1 VSQNRP
7 RAAVAV
13 PAYRLDLDE
22 DERISFRHLRRYLG
36 PYDTFLVAPD
46 TLGGTFEGLPAKHFD
61 PGFFRDVRSYS
72 ALLLE
77 PQFYRAFSSY
87 DFLLVYQLD
96 SLVLADELEAWCT
109 RGYDYVGAP
118 WTRRS
123 PDGRVVLTGAGNGG
137 FSLRR
142 VASCLEV
149 LDVARRPLA
158 RLRTGARHWTA
169 LVRRAVVRRSFGQA
183 FLFEDKF
190 WSYEAPRLCPWF
202 GVAPAETAL
211 EFAFETEP
219 RACFERN
226 DRRLP
231 FGCHNWALYDRAFW
245 EPHLLDPV
253 VR

>member
-1 VSQNRP
+1 
-7 RAAVAV
+7 VAV
-13 PAYRLDLDE
+13 PVYRLDLDE

-36 PYDTFLVAPD
+36 SYDTYIVAPD
-46 TLGGTFEGLPAKHFD
+46 GLDVTLDGLPAKRFE
-61 PGFFRDVRSYS
+61 PRFFRDVRSYS
-72 ALLLE
+72 SLLLE
-77 PQFYRAFSSY
+77 PQFYSAFSSY
-87 DFLLVYQLD
+87 DFVLVYQLD
-96 SLVLADELEAWCT
+96 SLVLADELVAWCA

-118 WTRRS
+118 WTRRT

-142 VASCLEV
+142 VASCLAV
-149 LDVARRPLA
+149 LGVARWPLA
-158 RLRTGARHWTA
+158 RLGTGVRLWTA
-169 LVRRAVVRRSFGQA
+169 LARRAVVRRSFGQA

-202 GVAPAETAL
+202 RVAPAETAL

-219 RACFERN
+219 RFCFERN

-245 EPHLLDPV
+245 EPHLLT
-253 VR
+253 RTLSA